1 MDCIKLAVSTLYVTL
16 NTNLGLAF
24 RIQAACNPVHGSME
38 MDVFIEAGSGTI
50 SLPIS
55 FAYD

>member
-24 RIQAACNPVHGSME
+24 RIHAACNPVHGSME
-38 MDVFIEAGSGTI
+38 MDVEAGSGTI